1 MTEVAPARFARL
13 VVAGFQTACVS
24 ASSVALGVLAS
35 ASDAV
40 PGLPSALASTPTP
53 TAWIE
58 LANDAWGPQQIDNRD
73 DGRTASLRTGAGLG
87 RWRLALDASMLTAK
101 ALGLRSDELTATV
114 GYALHE
120 TTESAVVVVAG
131 ARMAGELGGAGIQRR
146 WHEAVGY
153 AFDRLTYAPTGIDV
167 QPVAGVALHR
177 DVRWSSM
184 RIRGILQG
192 LVSGHGELQ
201 SLAGVHLLAD
211 VPGAWCWLGPEWRI
225 RAGAPVGPVAEDI
238 AEHERGLWLESGL
251 QIGVLTT
258 SAGASANGEDVQGS
272 VGLASAIARHAGPGA
287 WQVALELGATLTA
300 PGLIQR
306 LRLAY
311 LTCPIEFRCDTR
323 AGTVPGQVFA
333 HDSVRYRQVSVG
345 PGWAPRLTMGNF
357 GIGPDLEAG
366 IGWRVDGIVGEDG
379 SPELPQ
385 LRRHGAVFTMGAGLG
400 FDYAI
405 EPNLSVGATGGWDAA
420 QPLVRPLLV
429 GPATMLD
436 LSTTWSLKIGSA
448 VQW

>member
-1 MTEVAPARFARL
+1 MIAFEPAKIARL
-13 VVAGFQTACVS
+13 VQAGFQTACVW
-24 ASSVALGVLAS
+24 AGSVASGVLAS

-40 PGLPSALASTPTP
+40 PGLPPALDLTSTP

-73 DGRTASLRTGAGLG
+73 DGRTASLRTGSGFK
-87 RWRLALDASMLTAK
+87 RWRLALDASMLTSK
-101 ALGLRSDELTATV
+101 RLGLRSDELTATL

-131 ARMAGELGGAGIQRR
+131 TRLAGELGGAGIQRW

-153 AFDRLTYAPTGIDV
+153 TYDTLTYAPTGIDV
-167 QPVAGVALHR
+167 QPVAGIALHR
-177 DVRWSSM
+177 DVRWSSL
-184 RIRGILQG
+184 RIRGMLQG
-192 LVSGHGELQ
+192 LVSGHGEIQGL
-201 SLAGVHLLAD
+201 GGIHLLAV

-225 RAGAPVGPVAEDI
+225 RAGAPVGPVAADI
-238 AEHERGLWLESGL
+238 AEHERGLWLASGL
-251 QIGVLTT
+251 QIGILTT

-272 VGLASAIARHAGPGA
+272 VGLASATARHAGPGS

-311 LTCPIEFRCDTR
+311 LAYPIEFRCDTR
-323 AGTVPGQVFA
+323 AGSVPGQIYA
-333 HDSVRYRQVSVG
+333 HDSVRYRQVSIG
-345 PGWAPRLTMGNF
+345 PGWAPRLTAGNF
-357 GIGPDLEAG
+357 GIGPDVEGG
-366 IGWRVDGIVGEDG
+366 IGWRVEGIVGEDG
-379 SPELPQ
+379 SPELPP
-385 LRRHGAVFTMGAGLG
+385 LRQHGAVLTMGAGLG
-400 FDYAI
+400 IDYAI
-405 EPNLSVGATGGWDAA
+405 EPSLSVGAACSWDVA

-436 LSTTWSLKIGSA
+436 LSTGWSLKIGSA